1 MIMVEE
7 LWSFEQKGDCVGNT
21 YFEHRSLHKSQVARD
36 QDRVDIKSMIDI
48 VLMKR
53 DRLCYV
59 QDVRAVRGIGQGLSD
74 HIVLFKVSRSMD

>member
-1 MIMVEE
+1 M
-7 LWSFEQKGDCVGNT
+7 
-21 YFEHRSLHKSQVARD
+21 ARD